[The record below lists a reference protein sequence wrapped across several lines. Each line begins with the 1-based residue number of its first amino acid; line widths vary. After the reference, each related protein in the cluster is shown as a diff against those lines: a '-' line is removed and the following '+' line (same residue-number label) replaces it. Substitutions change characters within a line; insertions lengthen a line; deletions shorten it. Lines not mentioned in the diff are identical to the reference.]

1 MKKVLV
7 LVFKTNQNKAYKIT
21 LENTKEGLAGSEIKT
36 AMNQIIT
43 DNVLLTPDKEQL
55 KTISEAYYTVV
66 SEEIITL

>member
-7 LVFKTNQNKAYKIT
+7 LVFKTNQNKDYKIS
-21 LENTKEGLAGSEIKT
+21 LENTKAGITGSEIKA